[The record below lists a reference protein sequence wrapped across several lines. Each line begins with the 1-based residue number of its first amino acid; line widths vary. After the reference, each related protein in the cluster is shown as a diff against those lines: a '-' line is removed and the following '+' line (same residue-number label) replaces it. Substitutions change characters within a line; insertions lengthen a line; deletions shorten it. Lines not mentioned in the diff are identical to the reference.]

1 MENLKIKSAPD
12 NGTGACVLTVLALAA
27 LNQTG
32 ENVTL
37 KFRNLHAH
45 DWLSIKALQQRNAI
59 LTSMT
64 ICLEMLSN
72 WFEFLIV

>member
-1 MENLKIKSAPD
+1 MILLSLI
-12 NGTGACVLTVLALAA
+12 
-27 LNQTG
+27 LNQTE

-45 DWLSIKALQQRNAI
+45 DGLSIKALQRHNAI

-64 ICLEMLSN
+64 ICLERYTYRIYKMYSCTLHTYPQT
-72 WFEFLIV
+72 